1 LIFVALGTHEQPFER
16 ALDIVGPLADEHELV
31 IQHGHTPPRAGLR
44 AEWIDFRAYDEIVEL
59 MRGSDAVVCH
69 AGVGTIMTALSIGK
83 HPVVL
88 PRLAAHGEH
97 VDDHQL
103 QITTT
108 FADRGV
114 VVACLTP
121 SEIADAL
128 ERAGALPPPSATRVG
143 DLFEAVREATAGD
156 GEPRRAGAT
165 IPDPGTRGT

>member
-1 LIFVALGTHEQPFER
+1 MPLIFVALGTHEQPFDR
-16 ALDIVGPLADEHELV
+16 SLDIVEPLAAEHELV
-31 IQHGHTPPRAGLR
+31 IQHGHTPPRPGLR
-44 AEWIDFRAYDEIVEL
+44 AEWIDFGAYDEIVEL
-59 MRGSDAVVCH
+59 MRRSDAVICH

-114 VVACLTP
+114 VVACLMP
-121 SEIADAL
+121 NEIADAV
-128 ERAGALPPPSATRVG
+128 ERARTLPPPNAAPVG
-143 DLFEAVREATAGD
+143 DLLDAVREATAGE
-156 GEPRRAGAT
+156 GEPRRTGTT
-165 IPDPGTRGT
+165 IPDTGT